1 MIGLSIA
8 LKNVAFFLI
17 SSMVL
22 DLLNQLQIL
31 TVVSDRIASAFNR
44 SGPAQAV
51 ALDISKAFDRAWY
64 AILIHKRKL
73 YGISGQI
80 FGLFCHFSLIDAFR
94 WF

>member
-51 ALDISKAFDRAWY
+51 ALDISNAFDRVWY
-64 AILIHKRKL
+64 ASLIHKRKL

-80 FGLFCHFSLIDAFR
+80 F
-94 WF
+94 